1 MKYNNNE
8 TKELQQF
15 ITPIWYSNQP
25 ELLYLDSNCD
35 KYIDE
40 SIAKHGRKFGISNHS
55 DSLTEDKNFKPL
67 TDLVG
72 KMSIDFLDKQGF
84 NMKKYTCMFTELW
97 VQEFPKEGGGH
108 HEPHCHYNQ
117 HVSGFYFL
125 KCSDKTST
133 PVFYDPRP
141 GAIMTKLE
149 EKDSNKL
156 TSGVPHINYHPRPGD
171 LVLFNSYLPHGF
183 RVDSGEE
190 NFRFIHFNLQ
200 AFPNQLF

>member
-72 KMSIDFLDKQGF
+72 KMSIDF
-84 NMKKYTCMFTELW
+84 
-97 VQEFPKEGGGH
+97 
-108 HEPHCHYNQ
+108 
-117 HVSGFYFL
+117 
-125 KCSDKTST
+125 
-133 PVFYDPRP
+133 
-141 GAIMTKLE
+141 
-149 EKDSNKL
+149 
-156 TSGVPHINYHPRPGD
+156 
-171 LVLFNSYLPHGF
+171 
-183 RVDSGEE
+183 
-190 NFRFIHFNLQ
+190 
-200 AFPNQLF
+200 